1 MVNTTYKNTPF
12 IRIYKQ
18 FDLFL
23 VEYYHYCIINKK
35 NGCFKKGKTSCCSYS
50 SLSRGFII
58 LMIP

>member
-23 VEYYHYCIINKK
+23 VKYYHYCIINKK
-35 NGCFKKGKTSCCSYS
+35 SGCFKRDRLLVVHTPLIVGD
-50 SLSRGFII
+50 L
-58 LMIP
+58 